1 MRVTRVHRISN
12 RSCTLV
18 ALAMGVALSGC
29 SGSDFDTSQWF
40 QKPLDLFGR
49 EGGYTYSELK
59 ETAQQRPITANDLVQ
74 QNGACP
80 APPAVAQPQPPAAN
94 NPSATPAPAVAG
106 GADSLLGGGVAL
118 GMSECDV
125 VYRAG
130 PPSAVQLGQ
139 YPNGDRTAQLT
150 FNSGPRPGI
159 YRFERGRLVEM
170 DQTAVPAP
178 PPEAKSAAKKKKKPA
193 AAPQQVSTQ

>member
-1 MRVTRVHRISN
+1 VHRISN
-12 RSCTLV
+12 RSCTFV

-29 SGSDFDTSQWF
+29 GNVDFDSSQWF
-40 QKPLDLFGR
+40 QKPLDLFGQQ
-49 EGGYTYSELK
+49 GGYTYSELK

-80 APPAVAQPQPPAAN
+80 TPPAVAQAQPPAAAAN
-94 NPSATPAPAVAG
+94 NPGTTPAVAG
-106 GADSLLGGGVAL
+106 GAESLLGGGVAL

-130 PPSAVQLGQ
+130 APSAVQLGQ

-170 DQTAVPAP
+170 DQTAVSAP